1 MAGRRARRGP
11 RRPGTHLLPLELLAL
26 AQELDQQAGALQV
39 VPQPLPALQLL
50 LGGLELLVALPLRG
64 RTRKPQSAWVPR
76 TLPDTEGGG
85 SPPRSLP
92 RPQGPPRPRGPHVCP
107 GHLPPSP
114 RAPARAAPRLRL
126 TGGAPAGHRAAR
138 SGAEASPPPSPA
150 AHVLKPVPAAASDH
164 SGPGRHGPIPTHT
177 LVSAAGGKAVLPVPP
192 RPWGM
197 PVASASP
204 VTRGTR
210 SHPPHSSLWTSAPPL
225 SGGAETAEG
234 DPASPPV

>member
-1 MAGRRARRGP
+1 M
-11 RRPGTHLLPLELLAL
+11 
-26 AQELDQQAGALQV
+26 
-39 VPQPLPALQLL
+39 
-50 LGGLELLVALPLRG
+50 
-64 RTRKPQSAWVPR
+64 
-76 TLPDTEGGG
+76 
-85 SPPRSLP
+85 
-92 RPQGPPRPRGPHVCP
+92 CP

-164 SGPGRHGPIPTHT
+164 SSPGRHGPIPTHT

-204 VTRGTR
+204 VTGERAHTR
-210 SHPPHSSLWTSAPPL
+210 HTPL
-225 SGGAETAEG
+225 SGPLPHPFQVELKQPRGTPPRPLSEHLAESPLGLARGNRWHSALRPRADAAFCRGPTSSCTTREG
-234 DPASPPV
+234 LAQGPPPGSGLGIIFLKLSGTTQELATSALRTTPVYT